1 MPNQFLN
8 YPLPHLYKRV
18 WLFLWLLALGISSC
32 KKDPEAVPT
41 QQLVA
46 NAGPDQQVPTQ
57 QVVQLNGSASR
68 SSNGQSFSYL
78 WTFKTKPAGSTATL
92 VEAAT
97 AQPTFSPDVAGV
109 YVISLKISNSAGQ
122 ASDEVMITAAAAG
135 QPNVVI
141 LDADITQDRV
151 LEDIFPNSAQPDYL
165 VTNQIAVS
173 AQLTIR
179 PGVIIAFAEDKGLR
193 ITTGALIAKGTAD
206 QPVVFTGTSQTKGYW
221 RGIAIYS
228 NSPQNEMEHTIV
240 EYAGSSNLPGLP
252 FELKANVAL
261 LAEGNSAAALRISH
275 TTVSEGGGFG
285 LYVHGRSQLT
295 HFANNT
301 FRNHLGSAL
310 YVPVGQLHRLDAAS
324 SLKGNNGF
332 NGVQT
337 SGTLKE
343 EAEVSWP
350 VLKEGASYYVSSD
363 LSIESGLKLN
373 EGTLLQLNAGVV
385 IRITDGGYLRAVGS
399 PSQLIRF
406 TAHTQQP
413 NQYWGGLLFQSAHA
427 LNQLHYTEISY
438 AGNKG
443 LPEVNEVK
451 ASIAVGASGRVSV
464 QHSSLR
470 NSLGWGIAAH
480 TQQGAQLND
489 DVRTANNF
497 DACALGKVLLIEE
510 VPATALAG
518 EWLDRESFLHKNA
531 MDEKLYDRATNRWF
545 RGASSP
551 WTMTPKAGFGLKIE
565 EDGKYVWTIV
575 EYAPWSE
582 CGNSYSAEYI
592 TGQVSQS
599 GNTLSF
605 QESYWRTFFHH
616 NCDASQNIDMD
627 VQPGGMNLP
636 YEIFRDDVLGSQNV
650 WVLRL
655 TNPDG
660 STFSYYRRSI

>member
-1 MPNQFLN
+1 
-8 YPLPHLYKRV
+8 
-18 WLFLWLLALGISSC
+18 
-32 KKDPEAVPT
+32 
-41 QQLVA
+41 
-46 NAGPDQQVPTQ
+46 
-57 QVVQLNGSASR
+57 
-68 SSNGQSFSYL
+68 
-78 WTFKTKPAGSTATL
+78 
-92 VEAAT
+92 
-97 AQPTFSPDVAGV
+97 
-109 YVISLKISNSAGQ
+109 
-122 ASDEVMITAAAAG
+122 
-135 QPNVVI
+135 
-141 LDADITQDRV
+141 
-151 LEDIFPNSAQPDYL
+151 
-165 VTNQIAVS
+165 
-173 AQLTIR
+173 
-179 PGVIIAFAEDKGLR
+179 
-193 ITTGALIAKGTAD
+193 
-206 QPVVFTGTSQTKGYW
+206 
-221 RGIAIYS
+221 
-228 NSPQNEMEHTIV
+228 
-240 EYAGSSNLPGLP
+240 
-252 FELKANVAL
+252 
-261 LAEGNSAAALRISH
+261 
-275 TTVSEGGGFG
+275 
-285 LYVHGRSQLT
+285 
-295 HFANNT
+295 
-301 FRNHLGSAL
+301 
-310 YVPVGQLHRLDAAS
+310 
-324 SLKGNNGF
+324 
-332 NGVQT
+332 
-337 SGTLKE
+337 
-343 EAEVSWP
+343 
-350 VLKEGASYYVSSD
+350 
-363 LSIESGLKLN
+363 
-373 EGTLLQLNAGVV
+373 
-385 IRITDGGYLRAVGS
+385 
-399 PSQLIRF
+399 
-406 TAHTQQP
+406 
-413 NQYWGGLLFQSAHA
+413 
-427 LNQLHYTEISY
+427 
-438 AGNKG
+438 
-443 LPEVNEVK
+443 
-451 ASIAVGASGRVSV
+451 V